1 VVVVVGVD
9 DVVVVPDP
17 SPDVALGA
25 IVPVT
30 YADTGH
36 VAHVLPRAQELGSA
50 DIPDFAELWLSHG
63 PLERS
68 RKYMLPPRAIS
79 VTQ

>member
-1 VVVVVGVD
+1 MVVVVGVD
-9 DVVVVPDP
+9 DVVVVPVP
-17 SPDVALGA
+17 RPDVAAGA
-25 IVPVT
+25 TVPVT

-36 VAHVLPRAQELGSA
+36 VAHVLPPVQELGSA
-50 DIPDFAELWLSHG
+50 DIPDFVELWLSHG

-68 RKYMLPPRAIS
+68 RKYMVPPRPIS